1 MSVRSLNGLAGNTNI
16 YINAIT
22 GTLPLEVVETSS
34 VSSTISIKG
43 LSNIGT
49 AGQIIQVNSG
59 GTALEYSNQ
68 STSSNWT
75 VSSGS
80 LVNLDQSTISSVE
93 MKRTD
98 ALQVGFKLTNSAY
111 SSEFKQFND
120 NTIITTANGKLQF
133 TEQNIK
139 ITNYLN
145 RDIIQYVNSNSS
157 VQVGNITD
165 DCYISRLKTVSNTE
179 NRILFFYEATND
191 TFTLGN
197 TTDLIKLLNVDSI
210 KNTNNRD
217 ILSYTGTT
225 LTIGNATDLV
235 SIINNGTLTLPTQ
248 TDVLIGRN
256 TSDTLTNK
264 TLTSPTLT
272 TPILGTPQSGNLTN
286 CSFPTL
292 NQNTTGTASKIATI
306 TNSNIVQ
313 LNSSQTLT
321 LKTLTS
327 PIIDNIKN
335 SSTRNIYN
343 YAGNVISV
351 GSTITDTVY
360 IHRCEDIQTPDNLRF
375 YQHETNSITI
385 GNDTDI
391 ITFKNVA
398 KNFNF
403 PTTTNLNNTIALTTD
418 IPVVPTALW
427 ENNSSIFQNIQN
439 IDQDANSATCPKY
452 IKIQRNSDTTDFGYW
467 IRYDNGSGTIYNSY
481 MFQKDSKLN
490 IQTDYKILRLYDT
503 TFSIENSNSRIILKY
518 INGTGLQ
525 FNNTT
530 DILSVYNCELIKS
543 KQDRNIV
550 NNSVS
555 NILEFGNTTD
565 QVNMT
570 ANRYEIR
577 DGNSNILLS
586 SVRPASNM
594 TYNAIVVG
602 KGAGTTAPEERP
614 LILMNSTTSPTFR
627 DCRFQLRN
635 VNTSGGSN
643 PVIEL
648 FQNTIAGYKGAYI
661 YQGDGEGSLYIESTF
676 KTIFRNYG
684 NSVAEF
690 NSNNALKFLQST
702 SNITGSTTT
711 THPHNATNRMN
722 NIYCNEVVC
731 GSPISQN
738 NSISYKAF
746 QSKYSLAIIQGLG
759 TDVPGPNRIAMLELG
774 SGQVIGSANNA
785 VYPVMRINA
794 PVADAEWYMYL
805 QANTDGDEYNGFA
818 YSDSTTPDYFLE
830 FDSGGS
836 VNVYQQ
842 LRATAG
848 LFTTGSK
855 TFRIKHPI
863 KAEAD
868 KDKVLYH
875 NCVEAPRCDNLYSGK
890 IQLKNG
896 KGIVNLDNNEWYKMT
911 SGTFNKLNKDLR
923 VYVNNNDFDNWDL
936 VKGKI
941 EGNKLI
947 IVSNN
952 PKSNVLVDWM
962 VIGTRQDQEII
973 DSDITDD
980 LGNLIIEHIEVEN
993 ENFKMKKRNVN
1004 FNRKEKKKYNKFHSL
1019 YKSFSNRLNTKT
1031 KIDNGLHTARE
1042 LIKTNPNKNKVIK
1055 PQQPFMYNSN

>member
-1 MSVRSLNGLAGNTNI
+1 MRNITNSNRSNIFVNTITATSPLVFSASSSSASNI
-16 YINAIT
+16 ALT
-22 GTLPLEVVETSS
+22 
-34 VSSTISIKG
+34 G
-43 LSNIGT
+43 LSGFGS
-49 AGQIIQVNSG
+49 AGQVIKVNDAG
-59 GTALEYSNQ
+59 DGLEYGGQSVASQ
-68 STSSNWT
+68 WVLDTGSLRPISTS
-75 VSSGS
+75 VDFVQ
-80 LVNLDQSTISSVE
+80 L
-93 MKRTD
+93 KRTD
-98 ALQVGFKLTNSAY
+98 TGQVGFKLTNSSY

-490 IQTDYKILRLYDT
+490 IQSDYKILRLYDT
-503 TFSIENSNSRIILKY
+503 TFSIENSHSRIILKY